1 MNENTLPTKVI
12 ITKQL
17 LIDIADAIR
26 TATGTTEPLTIDQM
40 ITAINNL

>member
-26 TATGTTEPLTIDQM
+26 AATGSTEPMTIDQM
-40 ITAINNL
+40 ISAINNL